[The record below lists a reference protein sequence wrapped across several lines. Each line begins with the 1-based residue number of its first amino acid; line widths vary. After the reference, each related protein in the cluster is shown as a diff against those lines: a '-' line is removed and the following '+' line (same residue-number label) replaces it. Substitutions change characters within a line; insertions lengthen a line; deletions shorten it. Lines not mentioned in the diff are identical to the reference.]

1 MQRNNHTFLA
11 GLCGQAERYEDM
23 VPHLKAVVNIGGEL
37 SVNERNLLA
46 IAYKN
51 VVDTRRASW
60 RIIYSIEQKESRG
73 NEKYIATI
81 CGYRIKIENELEM
94 VCQDVLDLLDR
105 SLIPNTGSDESKAFY
120 YKMSAYFTGLSF
132 LKAPGLTRYLFRKGD
147 YSRYLAEFASGEKR
161 NFAITSAY
169 KAYKIAVDIAQ
180 TELTATHLLRLGLAL
195 NFSVFYYEIL
205 NSRDGA
211 RYLAKH
217 ALDNGIA
224 ELDAL
229 TEESNSGSILI
240 MHLLYANLTLWMSSD
255 SGELEPPSS

>member
-60 RIIYSIEQKESRG
+60 RIIYSIEQKQSRG
-73 NEKYIATI
+73 NEKYSATI
-81 CGYRIKIENELEM
+81 RGYRIKIENELET

-120 YKMSAYFTGLSF
+120 YKM
-132 LKAPGLTRYLFRKGD
+132 KGD

-180 TELTATHLLRLGLAL
+180 TELTATHPLRLGLAL

-205 NSRDGA
+205 NSWDGA

-240 MHLLYANLTLWMSSD
+240 MHLLCANLTFWMSSD
-255 SGELEPPSS
+255 SGKLEPPSS

>member
-51 VVDTRRASW
+51 VVGTRRASW
-60 RIIYSIEQKESRG
+60 RIIYSIEQKQSRG

-81 CGYRIKIENELEM
+81 RGYRIKIENELET

-120 YKMSAYFTGLSF
+120 YKM
-132 LKAPGLTRYLFRKGD
+132 KGD

-180 TELTATHLLRLGLAL
+180 TELTATHPLRLGLAL

-240 MHLLYANLTLWMSSD
+240 MHLLCANLTLWMSSD

>member
-1 MQRNNHTFLA
+1 
-11 GLCGQAERYEDM
+11 M

-120 YKMSAYFTGLSF
+120 YKM
-132 LKAPGLTRYLFRKGD
+132 KGD